1 MYLVD
6 NITNKMMISS
16 YEVTHPLHYKDVVI
30 LKKDEISYK
39 DLKRIFL
46 DKYACEWYELEVPE
60 KIRIP
65 YSIQA
70 NICTRLTDDELKLIP
85 WVIGFDGEEFK
96 KEENK

>member
-16 YEVTHPLHYKDVVI
+16 YEVTHPLHYKDVV
-30 LKKDEISYK
+30 LLGDEISNG
-39 DLKRIFL
+39 DLKRLFL
-46 DKYACEWYELEVPE
+46 DKYAQEWYELEVPE

-70 NICTRLTDDELKLIP
+70 KICTRLTNDELKLIP